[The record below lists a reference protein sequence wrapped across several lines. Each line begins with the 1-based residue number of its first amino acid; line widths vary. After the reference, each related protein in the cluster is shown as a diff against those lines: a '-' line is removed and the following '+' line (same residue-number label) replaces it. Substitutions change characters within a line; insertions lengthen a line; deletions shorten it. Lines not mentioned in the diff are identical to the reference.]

1 MGYQKSNKTKNRR
14 ALLKW
19 KKDKKKTSLNSIAEN
34 KKDKEQPKDET
45 KIESITSLKETLAD
59 FVKRTESKQ
68 ANFVESEEHEES
80 GYKNVVKLDNKSFK
94 DEFRKVV
101 NAADVVLEVVDAR
114 DPLGTRCTR
123 VLESAQELGKKL
135 VVVLNKTDLVPAEV
149 VRNWLSYFRGQLGTP
164 ALPFKAST
172 QQAGS
177 RIGHRKMNKCKKDTE
192 KAISLC
198 VGAELIMTLLANYCR
213 SDKMKTS
220 IVVGV
225 VGMPNVGKSSL
236 INSLKRARACQVGA
250 VPGVTKNMQE
260 IQLDKHIKLLDC
272 PGVVLDKESTTDSV
286 ALKNVVSSGSIED
299 PITCASV
306 IIGRVTKDQMQK
318 LYGIGQYD
326 SCEHFLY
333 LKARRFGNIGRGG
346 IPDIFTSAR
355 SLVEDW
361 NRGKIRYHT
370 LPPEHDIV
378 HLSAKIVSDTSTIFN
393 LENIQRVETEFMEEL
408 EKIQPDLSVEG
419 TQTNKMDIDGKQMIV
434 VDDVQTKKSGKLRWR
449 KKKKVE
455 SSDKKIDIQPGV
467 LRLKKLQKENAKKQR
482 KIASRLIKCEEK
494 LMNIDL

>member
-1 MGYQKSNKTKNRR
+1 MGIEKANKSKNRR
-14 ALLKW
+14 AFLKW
-19 KKDKKKTSLNSIAEN
+19 KKGKKLEAIRTANVQKAAAPKKPEQKPEPLPLSQTLAEFVKKT
-34 KKDKEQPKDET
+34 
-45 KIESITSLKETLAD
+45 ESM
-59 FVKRTESKQ
+59 Q
-68 ANFVESEEHEES
+68 AGFVEVEDVDEEL
-80 GYKNVVKLDNKSFK
+80 GYKNVVKLDNKTFK

-101 NAADVVLEVVDAR
+101 SAADVVLEVVDAR
-114 DPLGTRCTR
+114 DPLGTRCKR
-123 VLESAQELGKKL
+123 VIESAQDLGKKL
-135 VVVLNKTDLVPAEV
+135 VVVLNKTDLVPAEI
-149 VRNWLSYFRGQLGTP
+149 VRDWLSYFRGQLGTP

-192 KAISLC
+192 KAVSLC
-198 VGAELIMTLLANYCR
+198 VGAELVMTLLANYCR

-236 INSLKRARACQVGA
+236 INSLKRSRACQVGA

-272 PGVVLDKESTTDSV
+272 PGVVLDKTSTTNSV
-286 ALKNVVSSGSIED
+286 GLKNVVSSGNIED
-299 PITCASV
+299 PIACAATIV
-306 IIGRVTKDQMQK
+306 GRVTKDQMQK

-370 LPPEHDIV
+370 LPPESDAV
-378 HLSAKIVSDTSTIFN
+378 HLSAQIVTDATDVFN
-393 LENIQRVETEFMEEL
+393 LDNVQRIETEFMEEL
-408 EKIQPDLSVEG
+408 AKIQPESTGEG
-419 TQTNKMDIDGKQMIV
+419 VKTDTMDVDGKSMVV
-434 VDDVQTKKSGKLRWR
+434 VDDGVQTKKSGKLRWR
-449 KKKKVE
+449 KKKKSE
-455 SSDKKIDIQPGV
+455 PNEMKIDLQPGV
-467 LRLKKLQKENAKKQR
+467 LKLKKLQKANAKKQR
-482 KIASRLIKCEEK
+482 KTASRLIKCEQ
-494 LMNIDL
+494 LLDNIDL

>member
-1 MGYQKSNKTKNRR
+1 MGIEKANKSKNRR
-14 ALLKW
+14 AFLKW
-19 KKDKKKTSLNSIAEN
+19 KKGKKLESIKTANVQKAAHKKPEKITEPLPLSQTLAEFVKKT
-34 KKDKEQPKDET
+34 
-45 KIESITSLKETLAD
+45 ESM
-59 FVKRTESKQ
+59 Q
-68 ANFVESEEHEES
+68 AGFVEVEDVEEET
-80 GYKNVVKLDNKSFK
+80 GYKNVVKLDNKTFK

-114 DPLGTRCTR
+114 DPLGTRCKR
-123 VLESAQELGKKL
+123 VTESAQDLGKKL
-135 VVVLNKTDLVPAEV
+135 VVVLNKTDLVPAEI
-149 VRNWLSYFRGQLGTP
+149 VRDWLSYFRGQLGTP
-164 ALPFKAST
+164 AVPFKAST

-198 VGAELIMTLLANYCR
+198 VGAELVMTLLANYCR

-236 INSLKRARACQVGA
+236 INSLKRSRACQVGA

-272 PGVVLDKESTTDSV
+272 PGVVLDKTSTTHSV
-286 ALKNVVSSGSIED
+286 GLKNVVSSGNIED
-299 PITCASV
+299 PIACAATIV
-306 IIGRVTKDQMQK
+306 GRVTKDQMQK

-370 LPPEHDIV
+370 LPPEIEAV
-378 HLSAKIVSDTSTIFN
+378 HLSAQIVTNVTDVFN
-393 LENIQRVETEFMEEL
+393 LDNVQRIETEFMEEL
-408 EKIQPDLSVEG
+408 AKLQPESTGEAVKTD
-419 TQTNKMDIDGKQMIV
+419 TMDVDGKSMVV
-434 VDDVQTKKSGKLRWR
+434 VDDGVQTKKSGKLRWR
-449 KKKKVE
+449 KKKKSE
-455 SSDKKIDIQPGV
+455 PMETKIVLQPGI
-467 LRLKKLQKENAKKQR
+467 LKLKKLQKANAKKQR
-482 KIASRLIKCEEK
+482 KTASRLIKCEK
-494 LMNIDL
+494 LLDNIDLL